1 MSYRQDET
9 VPAGPV
15 PEVSQ
20 PERPRS
26 ALASIIEFVAMVAAA
41 VALATLLRTFVV
53 EPFRIPSGSMIPAIE
68 IGDQVIVNK
77 FIYRFGKPN
86 YGDVVILDD
95 PTGETPMLI
104 KRVIAVGGQT
114 LDVRE
119 GKVWVDGRAL
129 TESYTYGLPSVPG
142 SVTLPITLPPG
153 TVWVMGDNRTHSKD
167 SRWLGPQPVSA
178 VHGKAFVTYWPPSR
192 VGSLR

>member
-1 MSYRQDET
+1 MSSHEDEI
-9 VPAGPV
+9 AAARPV
-15 PEVSQ
+15 ADVSQ
-20 PERPRS
+20 PQRPRS
-26 ALASIIEFVAMVAAA
+26 ALASALEFVGMILLA
-41 VALATLLRTFVV
+41 VALATILRTFVV

-77 FIYRFGKPN
+77 FIYRFGKPS

-95 PTGETPMLI
+95 PTGEMPMLI

-114 LDVRE
+114 LDVRD
-119 GKVWVDGRAL
+119 GKVWVDGEAL
-129 TESYTYGLPSVPG
+129 TEPYTYGLPSAAG
-142 SVTLPITLPPG
+142 SVSLPITLPAD

-167 SRWLGPQPVSA
+167 SRWLGPQPMSA

-192 VGSLR
+192 MGALK